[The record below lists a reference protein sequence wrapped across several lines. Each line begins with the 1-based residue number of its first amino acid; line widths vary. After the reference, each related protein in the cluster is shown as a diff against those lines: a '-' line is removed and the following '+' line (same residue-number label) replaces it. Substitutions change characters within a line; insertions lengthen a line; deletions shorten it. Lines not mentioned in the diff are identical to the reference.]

1 VRTVRTA
8 ETGKSLTVGGIN
20 GIFEL
25 RAVDRTGLHHR
36 RQAGGLR
43 LVVKALPRWA
53 CYDFLLFS
61 MEGKYG
67 HFMLRLYPA
76 GVT

>member
-1 VRTVRTA
+1 M
-8 ETGKSLTVGGIN
+8 
-20 GIFEL
+20 
-25 RAVDRTGLHHR
+25 GLHHR